1 MTSTWGTA
9 AGSVTVRS
17 VNTCGQSAAF
27 SKAISLLACMEEQSG
42 DPSAERIDALNIY
55 PNPNDGEFSI
65 RSAQSGVYRLLS
77 STGQIVFE
85 FQLNDSNN
93 YSYEVSGLST
103 GLYFIQGV
111 SGSEYVQQKVVVTN
125 R

>member
-1 MTSTWGTA
+1 
-9 AGSVTVRS
+9 
-17 VNTCGQSAAF
+17 
-27 SKAISLLACMEEQSG
+27 MEEQSG

-55 PNPNDGEFSI
+55 PNPNDGAFSI

>member
-1 MTSTWGTA
+1 
-9 AGSVTVRS
+9 
-17 VNTCGQSAAF
+17 
-27 SKAISLLACMEEQSG
+27 MEEQSG